1 VAGAV
6 RTSLTAIARPAYKR
20 NGSFLF
26 LQKQTGPVEALTAGP
41 ACAWRAVCARMINY
55 TERIALLVDDIVARV
70 PALSYID
77 TSRLLIFARFGR
89 SQADGAY
96 ATCHCVNLPTSEP
109 GYYFWRDRRTGRV
122 TRRSQWFVTKS
133 PTVQLGPR
141 PIDYLISFC
150 LPRFCDQTFARS
162 RKCALYPD
170 AEPWMA
176 KLDTIVHEL
185 YHIDPEGCGIRKILR
200 ADGSVSPHAH
210 SPAFF
215 RDVARMVRE
224 YLASGP
230 NALAY
235 DFLRYDFDDLAG
247 RFGGVVG
254 TAFRPFPT
262 FPQRYVELAAD
273 QPAEADPAVRI
284 EPLKQTAVQTR
295 FTADDLHVREFM
307 AETSR
312 RLVAKGQHRAA

>member
-1 VAGAV
+1 
-6 RTSLTAIARPAYKR
+6 
-20 NGSFLF
+20 
-26 LQKQTGPVEALTAGP
+26 
-41 ACAWRAVCARMINY
+41 MINY
-55 TERIALLVDDIVARV
+55 TERITLLVDDIVARV
-70 PALSYID
+70 PALNYID
-77 TSRLLIFARFGR
+77 TSRILIFARFGR

-96 ATCHCVNLPTSEP
+96 ATCHCVNLPPSEP

-133 PTVQLGPR
+133 PVVQLGTQ

-170 AEPWMA
+170 AESWMA

-185 YHIDPEGCGIRKILR
+185 YHIDPGGCGIRKIIR
-200 ADGSVSPHAH
+200 PDGTVSPHAH
-210 SPAFF
+210 SAGFF
-215 RDVARMVRE
+215 RDVARMVNE

-230 NALAY
+230 DPRIY
-235 DFLRYDFDDLAG
+235 DFLRHDFQELVR
-247 RFGGVVG
+247 RFRGVVG
-254 TAFRPFPT
+254 TAFRAFPS
-262 FPQRYVELAAD
+262 FPQRYIELAPD
-273 QPAEADPAVRI
+273 QPRESDPSIRI
-284 EPLKQTAVQTR
+284 EPLKHTTVQTR
-295 FTADDLHVREFM
+295 FTADDLHIREFT